1 MPVLPVILS
10 VVGVIGLTIAGWLGG
25 QLVFANALRDLH
37 GRMPD
42 GIWLTPKERLVQYTV
57 LGALC
62 HRLTEAEE
70 RFYEESSAS

>member
-1 MPVLPVILS
+1 LQQA
-10 VVGVIGLTIAGWLGG
+10 VGLLGG
-25 QLVFANALRDLH
+25 ASLASQLVFANALRDLH

-42 GIWLTPKERLVQYTV
+42 GIWLTTKERLLQYTV

-70 RFYEESSAS
+70 RFYEESSSA